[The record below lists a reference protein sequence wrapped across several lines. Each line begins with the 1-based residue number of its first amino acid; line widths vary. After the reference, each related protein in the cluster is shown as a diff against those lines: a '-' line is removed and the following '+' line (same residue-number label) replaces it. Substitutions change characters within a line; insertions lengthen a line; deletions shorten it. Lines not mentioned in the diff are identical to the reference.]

1 VKRTLMGL
9 GITALIWVPLI
20 GAYAVIE
27 WLRGNVPFAGM
38 EWDVGGMFVTF
49 TILLVLALGAAIGY
63 ASDRIQRKMGR

>member
-1 VKRTLMGL
+1 MKRTLMGL

>member
-1 VKRTLMGL
+1 VKRTLLGL